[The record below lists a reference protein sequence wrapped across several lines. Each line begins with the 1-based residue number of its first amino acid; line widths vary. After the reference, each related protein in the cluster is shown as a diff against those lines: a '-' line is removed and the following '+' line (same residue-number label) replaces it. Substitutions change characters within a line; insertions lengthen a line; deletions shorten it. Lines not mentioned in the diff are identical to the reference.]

1 MEVGS
6 ELLIWG
12 DPSLGGVP
20 SSDGTP
26 SPGLP
31 KSEHFGWVVG
41 ALTVNEGLLPRGM
54 VLKELES

>member
-1 MEVGS
+1 MGS

-20 SSDGTP
+20 SSGGTP

-31 KSEHFGWVVG
+31 KSEHFRWVVG
-41 ALTVNEGLLPRGM
+41 AFTVNEGLA
-54 VLKELES
+54 LKELES